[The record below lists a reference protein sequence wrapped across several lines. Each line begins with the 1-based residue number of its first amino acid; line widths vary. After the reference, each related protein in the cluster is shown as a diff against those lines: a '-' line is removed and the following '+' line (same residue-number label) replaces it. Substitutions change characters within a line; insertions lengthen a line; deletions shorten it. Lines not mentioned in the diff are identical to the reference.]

1 MRVNT
6 KSVKQVKEKLDRM
19 GIKPDEPPYTCPTL
33 PNDGWVKSGT
43 NIKYSVSKISRN
55 RTYKSSAFASNGQ
68 ANKTNEFYVYS
79 DAVHKKKRYYQTS
92 FEFRFDEEHDETFF
106 SYALPYPFSK
116 LTHLLKDLT
125 KKEGSANNHLEVPLK
140 EPFFKETKFCN
151 SLSGLDVP
159 IMTVTSRVNALFTQQ
174 KASTDT
180 FQQGISME
188 IDPRDFKENEKDSM
202 PIHKFK
208 KYIIVAAR
216 VHPGESNAS
225 FIM

>member
-1 MRVNT
+1 
-6 KSVKQVKEKLDRM
+6 
-19 GIKPDEPPYTCPTL
+19 
-33 PNDGWVKSGT
+33 
-43 NIKYSVSKISRN
+43 
-55 RTYKSSAFASNGQ
+55 
-68 ANKTNEFYVYS
+68 
-79 DAVHKKKRYYQTS
+79 
-92 FEFRFDEEHDETFF
+92 
-106 SYALPYPFSK
+106 
-116 LTHLLKDLT
+116 
-125 KKEGSANNHLEVPLK
+125 VPLK

-188 IDPRDFKENEKDSM
+188 IDPRDFKENKKDSM